1 MSAEPSSKH
10 SALDLDHASSSIVE
24 DHPQLTVEEKLRA
37 AQAEAE
43 AAASAPTPIDGA
55 QDSDSQIDFA
65 IDEGI
70 SKLRSPAKKSRIQ
83 GRPKRRK
90 STLSP
95 EELANLLAL
104 E

>member
-1 MSAEPSSKH
+1 MSAEPTSKH
-10 SALDLDHASSSIVE
+10 SALEPDGASSSIVE
-24 DHPQLTVEEKLRA
+24 DYPQLTVEEKLRA

-43 AAASAPTPIDGA
+43 AAAAAMPVDDA
-55 QDSDSQIDFA
+55 QDSDSEIDFA
-65 IDEGI
+65 IDEEI